1 MQVPVNAIQTNW
13 VVFKKI
19 MRRLSESH
27 VQAFFEVTASN
38 KAQFLEF
45 AAWLDKMAEAFDE
58 SKKKASLKQLA
69 DHFRIDPN
77 DHSESSRCI

>member
-1 MQVPVNAIQTNW
+1 
-13 VVFKKI
+13 
-19 MRRLSESH
+19 
-27 VQAFFEVTASN
+27 
-38 KAQFLEF
+38 
-45 AAWLDKMAEAFDE
+45 MAEAFDE